1 MLCLICG
8 WCVCRRD
15 VSVCLY
21 LWSPCRLIKR
31 LHPQPNFAWF
41 ISNGNL
47 FQNITTHRQ
56 RCSHLLLLET
66 KYPDMAAL
74 SDNIQLGFC
83 FELINAWRMPRFY
96 PPYSLLGTGW
106 KLVGCLCCLTS
117 CPPPTRP
124 TTAAVWKKLSVTKA
138 TLETALSVC
147 SSVRL

>member
-1 MLCLICG
+1 MIVMLCLICG

-96 PPYSLLGTGW
+96 PPLLGAAENLW
-106 KLVGCLCCLTS
+106 DAC
-117 CPPPTRP
+117 
-124 TTAAVWKKLSVTKA
+124 AVWHHALLQPGLLLLLFGRNYYIFQ
-138 TLETALSVC
+138 TLKTWKF
-147 SSVRL
+147 